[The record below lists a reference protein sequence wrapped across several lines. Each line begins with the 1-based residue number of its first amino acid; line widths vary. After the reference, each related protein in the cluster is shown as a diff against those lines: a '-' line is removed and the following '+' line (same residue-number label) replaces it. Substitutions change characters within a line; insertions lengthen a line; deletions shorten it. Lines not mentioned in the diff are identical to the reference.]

1 MITKKPLSNMAESN
15 IGWIKSTH
23 HYSSSKPSTSK
34 YESFGVLQL
43 LNDEVVLPRSGF
55 HNHPHYDMEILSY
68 VVDGELTHGDSLGN
82 ESILK
87 KGGVQYI
94 SAGSGV
100 TYEEH
105 NFGINPLRFIQL
117 WILSDK
123 KTSNP
128 NYMSYDF
135 SLKDNKNH
143 WIYMV
148 SSKNGLAPVKV
159 NQDINIYSAMVEKEN
174 SMEFSIR
181 ENRQAYLVQIYG
193 KSFIT
198 SLQEKNHKVL
208 LEEKDALE
216 IYEDEIKINTV
227 DNSHFLLVEMN
238 EYVN

>member
-1 MITKKPLSNMAESN
+1 
-15 IGWIKSTH
+15 
-23 HYSSSKPSTSK
+23 
-34 YESFGVLQL
+34 
-43 LNDEVVLPRSGF
+43 
-55 HNHPHYDMEILSY
+55 
-68 VVDGELTHGDSLGN
+68 
-82 ESILK
+82 
-87 KGGVQYI
+87 
-94 SAGSGV
+94 
-100 TYEEH
+100 
-105 NFGINPLRFIQL
+105 
-117 WILSDK
+117 
-123 KTSNP
+123 
-128 NYMSYDF
+128 
-135 SLKDNKNH
+135 
-143 WIYMV
+143 MV

-198 SLQEKNHKVL
+198 SLEEKNHKVL